1 MPKHDY
7 TAKIA
12 RLTKILTLLHS
23 PASQSGL
30 CAKELAEEF
39 QVSLRTLR
47 RDVEAMGAGFVY
59 HKDRIYFEGKRAREQ
74 DMAFLLLKSF
84 AYSMNGAIKAQM
96 LSLLESLESSAGAGM
111 ETQGSGAFFTRSNLE
126 EITLGTESI
135 ALLQRAIREHKI
147 VGFCFVGDPSR
158 VRRAGAKPP
167 KEREVLPLKIL
178 NFSGEWYLLGLESGE
193 IKKFYL
199 NSVRDLR
206 EIGQGEGVD
215 SEILGRLD
223 MALNAWFVPDS
234 NPFLVR
240 LWVDAKVAKYFKR
253 RKISPNQHLEVQKDG
268 SLDISLSITSFM
280 EIAPLVLMWIPNIV
294 VLEPQSLREFIKNN
308 VESYMQRI
316 TE

>member
-23 PASQSGL
+23 PANKGEI

-59 HKDRIYFEGKRAREQ
+59 HKDRIYFEGKRARGQ

-96 LSLLESLESSAGAGM
+96 LSFLDDLESRASVDS
-111 ETQGSGAFFTRSNLE
+111 QGSEAFFTRSNLE
-126 EITLGTESI
+126 EITLEPESI

-147 VGFCFVGDPSR
+147 IGFCFVGDPSR
-158 VRRAGAKPP
+158 AKRAGAKPP

-178 NFSGEWYLLGLESGE
+178 NFSGEWYLLGLESSE
-193 IKKFYL
+193 IKKYYL
-199 NSVRDLR
+199 NSVRNLR
-206 EIGQGEGVD
+206 EIGQGEGVNE
-215 SEILGRLD
+215 EILGRLD
-223 MALNAWFVPDS
+223 MALNAWFVPGS
-234 NPFLVR
+234 EPFLVR
-240 LWVDAKVAKYFKR
+240 LWVDSKVAKYFKR
-253 RKISPNQHLEVQKDG
+253 RKISPNQHLEEQKDG
-268 SLDISLSITSFM
+268 SLDITLSITSFM

-294 VLEPQSLREFIKNN
+294 VLEPQDLREFIKEN
-308 VESYMQRI
+308 VEAYRQRI
-316 TE
+316 AE